1 MPRVSL
7 DGVGIE
13 YREAGSG
20 FPLVLAHEFGGSMES
35 WEPQVRFFS
44 RRYRV
49 ITYNARGYP
58 PSDVPDDPDAYS
70 QDRAVEDLYQLLGQ
84 LGIEQAHVGGISMG
98 GSMAVHFGLRHPQMA
113 RSLIVASAGSGS
125 TNPEQ
130 FAQVCEER
138 AARFERDGMKG
149 ADDYTRGADRIQ
161 LLRKDPVG
169 WAEFAELFGRHSP
182 TGAAHTLRG
191 VQVKRGPIFA
201 VEEQLR
207 ALPGPD
213 ADPGRRRGR
222 ALSGAVALP
231 EALHQPL
238 RTSPSSRRAGTR
250 SISRSRRYST
260 TPCSTSLRQ
269 WRLDAGQPAARRT
282 GRSIDGLSPPATARG
297 AGASRPRWP
306 VQRAYAAT
314 DGELSS
320 SCFGGGMYQ

>member
-70 QDRAVEDLYQLLGQ
+70 QDRAVEDLYQLLGH
-84 LGIEQAHVGGISMG
+84 LSIEQAHVGGISMG
-98 GSMAVHFGLRHPQMA
+98 GGMAVHFGLRHPEMA
-113 RSLIVASAGSGS
+113 RSLIVASTGSGS

-138 AARFERDGMKG
+138 ATRFEREGMDG

-182 TGAAHTLRG
+182 IGAAHTLRG

-207 ALPGPD
+207 ALQVPTLILAGDEDEPC
-213 ADPGRRRGR
+213 
-222 ALSGAVALP
+222 L
-231 EALHQPL
+231 E
-238 RTSPSSRRAGTR
+238 PSLFLKRC
-250 SISRSRRYST
+250 ISRSGLALFPQSGHT
-260 TPCSTSLRQ
+260 INLEEPALFNDVV
-269 WRLDAGQPAARRT
+269 LDFLTAVEAGRWA
-282 GRSIDGLSPPATARG
+282 ARG
-297 AGASRPRWP
+297 AEDWS
-306 VQRAYAAT
+306 
-314 DGELSS
+314 
-320 SCFGGGMYQ
+320 